1 MKRKRQSSKRAFTR
15 PDSQESG
22 SNNKQQKEMQMKI
35 KSSKRGFTL
44 VELMV
49 VAVIVAILAAVAIPM
64 MTANKAR
71 AMATEAESSL
81 GMLRSSMRTLYAETG
96 AYNLDRAGNT
106 IVASATPGSVV
117 AIPGVSTN
125 DLAGRW
131 FDANAFTLASVGP
144 TTYVLRMS
152 GSASTAPQKAA
163 VAGMTCDL
171 IQDGSFTNRNY

>member
-1 MKRKRQSSKRAFTR
+1 
-15 PDSQESG
+15 
-22 SNNKQQKEMQMKI
+22 MKI
-35 KSSKRGFTL
+35 KSSKSGFTL

-64 MTANKAR
+64 MTANKKR
-71 AMATEAESSL
+71 AMATEAESAL

-96 AYNLDRAGNT
+96 AYNVDRAGNT
-106 IVASATPGSVV
+106 IPASSTAGSVT

-131 FDANAFTLASVGP
+131 FDYKAYTLETVTPS
-144 TTYVLRMS
+144 TYVLRVKGDNS
-152 GSASTAPQKAA
+152 LAPNHTD

-171 IQDGSFTNRNY
+171 IETGSFTNRNY